1 MKLPL
6 NPADAVRTLWD
17 APRRALAAFLPR
29 STGVRKETR
38 RNTPALAAQTWESRR
53 AELRKC
59 AERAAQATRASTRS
73 DS

>member
-1 MKLPL
+1 MKLPR
-6 NPADAVRTLWD
+6 NPADALRSLWD

-29 STGVRKETR
+29 STGVRKESWR
-38 RNTPALAAQTWESRR
+38 STPKLAVQTWESRR